1 MNAQIV
7 REDRVFYVIAA
18 THNNDVGDLPRG
30 TMTRATV
37 EMTRDRMNYRFR
49 CFIVVKR
56 SCCCQ
61 WDIPLLVRGSA
72 SCIGSV
78 GNLWGDSFREHCIDA
93 SSKNKLGSWPIWRT
107 RWHCSPV
114 TSYPLVDTLSWVVP
128 FLYHQ
133 AAEGWDWVA
142 SSKQNANLRREIVD
156 EMDYHKRWMV
166 YCFPTSEC
174 YGMCEAVSLIS

>member
-61 WDIPLLVRGSA
+61 
-72 SCIGSV
+72 
-78 GNLWGDSFREHCIDA
+78 
-93 SSKNKLGSWPIWRT
+93 
-107 RWHCSPV
+107 
-114 TSYPLVDTLSWVVP
+114 
-128 FLYHQ
+128 
-133 AAEGWDWVA
+133 
-142 SSKQNANLRREIVD
+142 
-156 EMDYHKRWMV
+156 
-166 YCFPTSEC
+166 
-174 YGMCEAVSLIS
+174 